1 MMAQDEGYCTRKRW
15 QMSTMIMDDYG
26 DTDRTTGDLM
36 VLVLFDSFCGSRSG
50 SGSNSLEVA
59 IWALST
65 LRGQE
70 SGLAEETPGGF
81 QNLCALFR
89 LGIRF

>member
-1 MMAQDEGYCTRKRW
+1 MVCDGTGGGLLYQQELADVNN
-15 QMSTMIMDDYG
+15 DYG

-65 LRGQE
+65 LQGQE

-81 QNLCALFR
+81 QILCALFR